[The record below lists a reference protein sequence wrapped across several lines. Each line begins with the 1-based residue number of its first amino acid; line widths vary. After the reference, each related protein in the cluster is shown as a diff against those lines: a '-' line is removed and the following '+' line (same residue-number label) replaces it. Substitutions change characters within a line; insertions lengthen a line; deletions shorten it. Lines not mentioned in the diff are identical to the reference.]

1 MTAPTLRR
9 VLGPGNAPDFKS
21 LCSLLQDSVED
32 GASVGFLAPLAH
44 DTAAAFWLS
53 TLSAL
58 GDGLLMWVAEDAGA
72 VVGSVQLA
80 LSTRENGRHRAE
92 VQKLLVRTSHRG
104 QGLAS
109 SLMEALETHARR
121 VGRTLLVL
129 DTQQGS
135 AAEAVY
141 RRLGWQPVGSIPG
154 FALGAD
160 GTAQAT
166 VLFYKTLSA

>member
-9 VLGPGNAPDFKS
+9 VLGPGNAPDFNS

-32 GASVGFLAPLAH
+32 GASLGFLAPLAH
-44 DTAAAFWLS
+44 DTASAYWLL
-53 TLSAL
+53 TLAAL
-58 GDGLLMWVAEDAGA
+58 GDGLLLWVAEDAGV

-92 VQKLLVRTSHRG
+92 VQKLMVRSTHRG

-109 SLMEALETHARR
+109 ELMEALETHARR

-141 RRLGWQPVGSIPG
+141 QRLAWHVAGTIPG
-154 FALGAD
+154 YALAPD
-160 GTAQAT
+160 GSAQAT
-166 VLFYKTLSA
+166 TLFYKTLSP